1 MKRNKGI
8 LVIVLSI
15 CILLVG
21 GVGAYFH
28 QQTTNKW
35 TSCINYDGYSEEF
48 NLIAEYL
55 LQEFPTDANKWFGVS
70 VTNETGRG
78 FYDADI
84 NDLIESPAEVIE
96 ALNKVSDYAF
106 ADCEAAF
113 ESIRVQ
119 NGCVYF
125 CVSDGEYALA
135 FSKEAKPAW
144 LNDDG
149 GVKQVFTK
157 SAGNGW
163 YHIRAEAI
171 DI

>member
-1 MKRNKGI
+1 MIVDI

-15 CILLVG
+15 CLLLVG
-21 GVGAYFH
+21 GIGVYFH

-55 LQEFPTDANKWFGVS
+55 LEKFPTDANKWFG
-70 VTNETGRG
+70 
-78 FYDADI
+78 
-84 NDLIESPAEVIE
+84 
-96 ALNKVSDYAF
+96 VSDYAF

-125 CVSDGEYALA
+125 CVSDGEYALT
-135 FSKEAKPAW
+135 FSKEAKPEW

-171 DI
+171 DM